1 LRSAV
6 ANVASFDVRRALV
19 GRIYT
24 RMNHLPPGPRSALLT
39 TLAYLR
45 DPYGTLL
52 DARRHGDPHGWPTFL
67 GNMVVTSDP
76 AGVRALFSAEP
87 DTFLAMGAELLGP
100 LLGESNL
107 ILLSGERHRA
117 MRKLQM
123 PPFHGAR
130 MRTYGQLIVDTAEAH
145 TERWSGLDSIP
156 VHRTMQEISLE
167 VILRAVLGLHDA
179 AAREELKA
187 AILAL
192 IAALKPSFMFA
203 KVLRRPLGGLSPWAR
218 FVRCRQH
225 ATSLF
230 AAELRARRES
240 QEPRD
245 DILSLLLSARY
256 EDGTALSDDELMTQ
270 MMNLIVAGHET
281 TASTLAWAFQHI
293 HRAPAVR
300 ARLVE
305 ELRALPAS
313 PLDPETVAHLPYLD
327 AVCSETMRLTPVVT
341 LVGRQLRQGMTLQG
355 YELPAGGHVGIA
367 ILQVHRRPELYPEP
381 EVFRPE
387 RFLERT
393 FSPFEYLPF
402 GGGARRCIGAAFAVY
417 EMKLVLATALRK
429 FDLRLASAAPFQ
441 VAVRN
446 TTVGPREEIRMTRA

>member
-1 LRSAV
+1 
-6 ANVASFDVRRALV
+6 
-19 GRIYT
+19 
-24 RMNHLPPGPRSALLT
+24 MNHLPPGPKSALLT
-39 TLAYLR
+39 TLKYLR
-45 DPYGTLL
+45 DPYTTLL
-52 DARRHGDPHGWPTFL
+52 DARRYGDPHGWPSFF
-67 GNMVVTSDP
+67 GNWVVTGDP
-76 AGVRALFSAEP
+76 AGVKALFSADP
-87 DTFLAMGAELLGP
+87 DTFLALGAELLGP
-100 LLGESNL
+100 VIGESNL

-117 MRKLQM
+117 MRKLQL

-179 AAREELKA
+179 AAREEFKA
-187 AILAL
+187 AVLAL
-192 IAALKPSFMFA
+192 IAAVKPSFMVA
-203 KVLRRPLGGLSPWAR
+203 RALRRSLGGWSAWAR
-218 FVRCRQH
+218 FIRRKQH
-225 ATSLF
+225 VSSLF

-245 DILSLLLSARY
+245 DILSLFLSARY
-256 EDGTALSDDELMTQ
+256 EDGTALTDDELMTQ
-270 MMNLIVAGHET
+270 MLNLIVAGHET

-293 HRAPAVR
+293 HQAPAVR
-300 ARLVE
+300 VRLLE
-305 ELRALPAS
+305 ELRALPSS
-313 PLDPETVAHLPYLD
+313 PLDPETVVHLPYLD
-327 AVCSETMRLTPVVT
+327 AVCSETMRLTPVAP

-355 YELPAGGHVGIA
+355 YELPAGVQVGIA

-429 FDLRLASAAPFQ
+429 FDLRLASAAPFR
-441 VAVRN
+441 VVVRN
-446 TTVGPREEIRMTRA
+446 TTVGPREEIWMRRA

>member
-1 LRSAV
+1 MRP
-6 ANVASFDVRRALV
+6 
-19 GRIYT
+19 
-24 RMNHLPPGPRSALLT
+24 HPPPGPRSALLNA
-39 TLAYLR
+39 LAYMR
-45 DPYGTLL
+45 DPYATLL
-52 DARRHGDPHGWPTFL
+52 AARRHGDPHGWPTFF
-67 GNMVVTSDP
+67 GHWVVTGDP
-76 AGVRALFSAEP
+76 AGVKALFSADP
-87 DTFLAMGAELLGP
+87 DTFLALGAELLGP
-100 LLGESNL
+100 VLGESNL

-117 MRKLQM
+117 MRKLQL

-145 TERWSGLDSIP
+145 IERWSGLHSIA

-179 AAREELKA
+179 AAREEFKA
-187 AILAL
+187 AVLAL
-192 IAALKPSFMFA
+192 LAALKPSFMFVEA
-203 KVLRRPLGGLSPWAR
+203 LRRPLGGLSAWAR
-218 FVRCRQH
+218 FLRRRQH
-225 ATSLF
+225 VSSLF

-240 QEPRD
+240 QAPRD

-270 MMNLIVAGHET
+270 MVNLIVAGHET

-293 HRAPAVR
+293 HQAPAVR
-300 ARLVE
+300 ARLVD
-305 ELRALPAS
+305 ELRGLPAS
-313 PLDPETVAHLPYLD
+313 PLDPEAVARLPYLD
-327 AVCSETMRLTPVVT
+327 AVCSETMRLTPVAP

-355 YELPAGGHVGIA
+355 YELPAGVQVGIA

-381 EVFRPE
+381 ETFRPE

-417 EMKLVLATALRK
+417 EMKLVLATVLRK
-429 FDLRLASAAPFQ
+429 LDLRLESAAPFRA
-441 VAVRN
+441 AVRN
-446 TTVGPREEIRMTRA
+446 TTVGPREEIRMRRAASP